1 MNKIIVIGG
10 DRLECLLR
18 SPQRKPAVRVILL
31 EKNEKL
37 GKKTFHYRKGTM
49 QYYQCRRYG

>member
-10 DRLECLLR
+10 G
-18 SPQRKPAVRVILL
+18 PAGMFAAIAAAETGSQVILL

-49 QYYQCRRYG
+49 QYYQCGRYG